1 MGLRFRKSLKIAP
14 GVKLNLNKKSTSVTF
29 GGKGVH
35 HTISSTGK
43 RTSTVGIPGTGLSY
57 SKTSNSKTKK
67 SIPDSDYFFDDL
79 DEDTDYDDDLCDTPT
94 FVNNDNNPKPKKKER
109 VSLFKVAGCL
119 TQIIILVLLICTFSW
134 VISFFNSLKDAPENI
149 PEDDVP
155 AISEST
161 DFQQAPETTPM
172 YATSE
177 VNIRSGAGTENEI
190 LGTLAPSEEVAVISS
205 ENGWTKILYND
216 VEAYVFSDY
225 LSESQ
230 PDVTTQTAQNND
242 DPIVYITNTGKKY
255 HTGTC
260 RTLKDSKIE
269 KHLSEVAG
277 SYEPCKVCSPPR

>member
-1 MGLRFRKSLKIAP
+1 MGLSFRKSVKIAP

-29 GGKGVH
+29 GGKGFH
-35 HTISSTGK
+35 HTVSSTGK
-43 RTSTVGIPGTGLSY
+43 RTSIVGIPGTGLSY

-109 VSLFKVAGCL
+109 VSLFKVVGCL

-134 VISFFNSLKDAPENI
+134 VVSFFNSLKDAPESI

-155 AISEST
+155 VISEST
-161 DFQQAPETTPM
+161 DFQQTPDTTPM

-177 VNIRSGAGTENEI
+177 VNMRSGAGTENEI
-190 LGTLAPSEEVAVISS
+190 LGTLAPSEEVAVIYS

-216 VEAYVFSDY
+216 VEAYVSSDY

-230 PDVTTQTAQNND
+230 PDITTQTAQNND
-242 DPIVYITNTGKKY
+242 DPIVYITNTGKNIILGLVE
-255 HTGTC
+255 H
-260 RTLKDSKIE
+260 
-269 KHLSEVAG
+269 
-277 SYEPCKVCSPPR
+277 